1 MTIISTVYRVNF
13 LRPKARY
20 DRWDEEL
27 KTVRHEMGWS
37 IRYFDHHRTQW
48 MVRAQKVGNTEGQR
62 AYAYK
67 QTEMWDKFVGWGNNS
82 LVVESCD
89 FANVMLLCSFNVRGQ
104 DRCEG
109 DLIGDP

>member
-13 LRPKARY
+13 LRAKACY

-27 KTVRHEMGWS
+27 KTVRHEMGWC

-67 QTEMWDKFVGWGNNS
+67 QTEMWDKFARMGEQRFGGRI
-82 LVVESCD
+82 L
-89 FANVMLLCSFNVRGQ
+89 
-104 DRCEG
+104 
-109 DLIGDP
+109 